1 VTAVLLVGAGAVGR
15 RTARQLAESDGVER
29 LLIAD
34 KAPGAAAAA
43 AEAMGPRAEVAD
55 WAPDQPLPAGVTVV
69 ASAAGGAVERAVFER
84 AVEAGVPAAGCGD
97 DAETVRS
104 LLDLD
109 DAAREAGITLAAG
122 CGMAPGLSDVLA
134 RHAADALDSVDEICV
149 ARAGSAGPAC
159 RAAVDR
165 IGRGAAL
172 EWRDGAWGRHRA
184 GSGRQL
190 VWFPSPVGGLD
201 CHRAGSGQAAL
212 LVDAFPVLRRASMRI
227 ASPAGPV
234 RSVPGLG
241 ALGHV
246 PVLSTLLGVGAGS
259 GARAGGGRG
268 ARRRDPD
275 GDWGAVWVEVRGRRG
290 RSEEILVYGAVDRMA
305 FAAGAVLGVA
315 ALWLAGLGVAP
326 VATTGAHGLAALVDP
341 IPFLAELARRGV
353 KAAVFEGATA

>member
-1 VTAVLLVGAGAVGR
+1 VTAVLLVGAGVVGR
-15 RTARQLAESDGVER
+15 RAARQLAETDGVER
-29 LLIAD
+29 ILIAD
-34 KAPGAAAAA
+34 KASGAAAET
-43 AEAMGPRAEVAD
+43 AEAMGSRAAVTD
-55 WAPDQPLPAGVTVV
+55 WAPDRPLPAGVAVV
-69 ASAAGGAVERAVFER
+69 ASAVGGAAERAVFER

-122 CGMAPGLSDVLA
+122 CGLAPGLADVLA
-134 RHAADALDSVDEICV
+134 RHAADALDSVDEISV
-149 ARAGSAGPAC
+149 ARSGSAGPAC
-159 RAAVDR
+159 RAAIDR
-165 IGRGAAL
+165 ESRGAAL

-212 LVDAFPVLRRASMRI
+212 LVDAFPTLRRASMRI
-227 ASPAGPV
+227 ALPAGTG
-234 RSVPGLG
+234 RAVPGLG
-241 ALGHV
+241 ALGHL
-246 PVLSTLLGVGAGS
+246 PVLSTLLGVGG
-259 GARAGGGRG
+259 GAGGGPGR
-268 ARRRDPD
+268 APRRRDPD

-305 FAAGAVLGVA
+305 FAAGAVLGVS
-315 ALWLAGLGVAP
+315 ALWLGGLGAAP
-326 VATTGAHGLAALVDP
+326 VPTTGAHGLAALVDP
-341 IPFLAELARRGV
+341 VPFLGELARRGV